1 MALKNVVIKYFFV
14 PLHFEIWICIM
25 YRNIVNELIKWKESQ
40 DRKPLILLGA
50 RQVGKTY
57 ILKHFGKAYYKN
69 VAYINCDNNAKVK
82 DLFAEDYDTDR
93 IILNISAITKET
105 IVPGETLIIL
115 DEIQELQRGLSSLK
129 YFCENAP
136 EYHIC
141 VAGSLLGIAMRHG
154 ESFPVGK
161 VDMVKMFPM
170 TFDEFLRAKE
180 YDTMADLLIKRDWRA
195 IQGLHSTLVQLLR
208 EYYFV
213 GGMPSAVSKFVTSND
228 ANAVRKIQKNI
239 LTAYSQ
245 DMSKHTTPSEMKRIS
260 QVWNSLPS
268 QLSKENK
275 KFVYSVVREGG
286 RAKDFELAIQWLIDA
301 GLVHRVARV
310 SKPVM
315 PLKVY
320 EDFSAFKLYL
330 LDVGLL
336 GALSNTPAATL
347 LMPNNMEEGKGMYTE
362 NYVCTQLAA
371 SIDQSLF
378 YYSRDTS
385 NLEIDFIIQQETQIV
400 PIEVKAE
407 ENLQSKSLKT
417 ILHNNAE
424 MHGVRCSM
432 SGYREQERMTNV
444 PLYGAGVYFTKD

>member
-1 MALKNVVIKYFFV
+1 
-14 PLHFEIWICIM
+14 M
-25 YRNIVNELIKWKESQ
+25 YRNVINELIKWKESP

-93 IILNISAITKET
+93 IILNIGAITKET
-105 IVPGETLIIL
+105 IKPDETLIIL

-180 YDTMADLLIKRDWRA
+180 YDTMADLLIKRDWRT
-195 IQGLHSTLVQLLR
+195 IQGLHSILVQLLR

-213 GGMPSAVSKFVTSND
+213 GGMPSAVLKFVTSND
-228 ANAVRKIQKNI
+228 ANAVRNIQKNI

-336 GALSNTPAATL
+336 GALSNTPASTL

-371 SIDQSLF
+371 SIDQPLF

-385 NLEIDFIIQQETQIV
+385 NMEIDFVIQQATQIV

-417 ILHNNAE
+417 VLQNNTE
-424 MHGVRCSM
+424 MHGVRFSM

-444 PLYGAGVYFTKD
+444 PLYGAAVYFTKY

>member
-1 MALKNVVIKYFFV
+1 
-14 PLHFEIWICIM
+14 M
-25 YRNIVNELIKWKESQ
+25 YRNIINELIKWKESP

-57 ILKHFGKAYYKN
+57 ILKHFGNTCYKN
-69 VAYINCDNNAKVK
+69 VAYINCDNNARVK
-82 DLFAEDYDTDR
+82 DLFAEDYDTAR

-115 DEIQELQRGLSSLK
+115 DEIQELRRGLSSLK

-161 VDMVKMFPM
+161 VDMLRMFPM

-180 YDTMADLLIKRDWRA
+180 YDTMADLLIKRDWRT
-195 IQGLHSTLVQLLR
+195 IQGLHTTLIQLLR
-208 EYYFV
+208 EYFFV
-213 GGMPSAVSKFVTSND
+213 GGMPGAVSKFIASND

-245 DMSKHTTPSEMKRIS
+245 DMSKHTTALEMNRIS

-275 KFVYSVVREGG
+275 KFIYSVVREGS

-310 SKPVM
+310 SKPAM
-315 PLKVY
+315 PLKIY
-320 EDFSAFKLYL
+320 EDFTAFKLYL

-336 GALSNTPAATL
+336 GALSNTPAANL
-347 LMPNNMEEGKGMYTE
+347 LMPNNMEEGKGMFTE

-385 NLEIDFIIQQETQIV
+385 KLEIDFIIQQGTHTV

-417 ILHNNAE
+417 VLQDNAE
-424 MHGVRCSM
+424 MHGVRFSM

-444 PLYGAGVYFTKD
+444 PLYGAGVYLTKD

>member
-1 MALKNVVIKYFFV
+1 
-14 PLHFEIWICIM
+14 M
-25 YRNIVNELIKWKESQ
+25 YRNIINELIRWKESP

-57 ILKHFGKAYYKN
+57 ILKHFGKTCYKN
-69 VAYINCDNNAKVK
+69 VAYINCDNNARVK
-82 DLFAEDYDTDR
+82 DLFAEDYDTNR

-129 YFCENAP
+129 YFCEEAP

-161 VDMVKMFPM
+161 VDMIRMFPM
-170 TFDEFLRAKE
+170 TFDEFLRAKG
-180 YDTMADLLIKRDWRA
+180 YDVMAELLLQKNWRNV
-195 IQGLHSTLVQLLR
+195 QGLHTTLIQLLR

-213 GGMPSAVSKFVTSND
+213 GGMPSAVSTFITTND

-245 DMSKHTTPSEMKRIS
+245 DMSKHTTASEMKRIS
-260 QVWNSLPS
+260 QVWITLPS

-275 KFVYSVVREGG
+275 KFIYSVVREGS
-286 RAKDFELAIQWLIDA
+286 RAKDFELAIQWLVDA

-310 SKPVM
+310 SKPAM
-315 PLKVY
+315 PLKIY
-320 EDFSAFKLYL
+320 EDFAAFKLYL

-336 GALSNTPAATL
+336 GALSNTPAANL
-347 LMPNNMEEGKGMYTE
+347 LMPNNLDEEKGMFTE

-371 SIDQSLF
+371 SIDQPLF

-385 NLEIDFIIQQETQIV
+385 NLEIDFIIQQGTLIV

-417 ILHNNAE
+417 VLQNNAE
-424 MHGVRCSM
+424 MHGVRFSM

-444 PLYGAGVYFTKD
+444 PLYGAGVYFSKD

>member
-1 MALKNVVIKYFFV
+1 
-14 PLHFEIWICIM
+14 M
-25 YRNIVNELIKWKESQ
+25 YRNIINELIKWKESP

-57 ILKHFGKAYYKN
+57 ILKYFGNTCYKN
-69 VAYINCDNNAKVK
+69 VAYINCDNNARVK
-82 DLFAEDYDTDR
+82 DLFAEDYDTAR

-115 DEIQELQRGLSSLK
+115 DEIQELRRGLSSLK

-161 VDMVKMFPM
+161 VDMLRMFPM
-170 TFDEFLRAKE
+170 SFDEFLRAKE
-180 YDTMADLLIKRDWRA
+180 YDTMADLLIKRDWRD
-195 IQGLHSTLVQLLR
+195 IQGLHTTLIQLLR
-208 EYYFV
+208 EYFFV
-213 GGMPSAVSKFVTSND
+213 GGMPSAVSKFITSND

-245 DMSKHTTPSEMKRIS
+245 DMSKHTTALEMNRIS

-275 KFVYSVVREGG
+275 KFIYSVVREGS

-310 SKPVM
+310 SKPAM
-315 PLKVY
+315 PLKIY
-320 EDFSAFKLYL
+320 EDFTAFKLYL

-336 GALSNTPAATL
+336 GALSNTPAANL
-347 LMPNNMEEGKGMYTE
+347 LMPNNMEEGKGMFTE

-385 NLEIDFIIQQETQIV
+385 KLEIDFIIQQGTHIV

-417 ILHNNAE
+417 VLQDNAE
-424 MHGVRCSM
+424 MHGVRFSM

>member
-1 MALKNVVIKYFFV
+1 
-14 PLHFEIWICIM
+14 M
-25 YRNIVNELIKWKESQ
+25 YRNIINELIKWKESP

-57 ILKHFGKAYYKN
+57 ILKHFGNTCYKN
-69 VAYINCDNNAKVK
+69 VAYINCDNNARVK
-82 DLFAEDYDTDR
+82 DLFAEDYDTAR

-115 DEIQELQRGLSSLK
+115 DEIQELRRGLSSLK

-161 VDMVKMFPM
+161 VDMLRMFPM

-180 YDTMADLLIKRDWRA
+180 YDTMADLLIKRDWRN
-195 IQGLHSTLVQLLR
+195 IQGLHTTLIQLLR
-208 EYYFV
+208 EYFFV
-213 GGMPSAVSKFVTSND
+213 GGMPGAVSKFIASND

-245 DMSKHTTPSEMKRIS
+245 DMSKHTTALEMNRIS

-275 KFVYSVVREGG
+275 KFIYSVVREGS

-310 SKPVM
+310 SKPAM
-315 PLKVY
+315 PLKIY
-320 EDFSAFKLYL
+320 EDFTAFKLYL

-336 GALSNTPAATL
+336 GALSNTPAANL
-347 LMPNNMEEGKGMYTE
+347 LMPNNMEEGKGMFTE

-385 NLEIDFIIQQETQIV
+385 KLEIDFIIQQGTHTV

-417 ILHNNAE
+417 VLQDNAE
-424 MHGVRCSM
+424 MHGVRFSM

-444 PLYGAGVYFTKD
+444 PLYAAGIYFTKD